1 MTGFFLSIEGIHGC
15 GKSLLRSMLVSDL
28 VKQGF
33 QAIGF
38 TDVGATQLGQGIRK
52 LWLDDLDTPVDYLT
66 EALLISAS
74 RRQNVVE
81 IIKPNL
87 IAGSIVITERFND
100 AMLAFQGYGRNVSLS
115 FLNTLSQAIAEGIE
129 PDYTVL
135 LDLQPDVAMKRM
147 ESKVLHRIERLP
159 MEFHEKLRE
168 GYLEIA
174 RQNPERIHIYD
185 ATQKPK
191 KLLNEVLDDILP
203 HIKMRVLSK

>member
-1 MTGFFLSIEGIHGC
+1 
-15 GKSLLRSMLVSDL
+15 MLVSEL
-28 VKQGF
+28 MKRGF
-33 QAIGF
+33 QVVGF

-52 LWLDDLDTPVDYLT
+52 LWLDDLDTPVDFLT

-87 IAGSIVITERFND
+87 SAGCIVITERFND
-100 AMLAFQGYGRNVSLS
+100 AMLAFQGYGRNVPLSL
-115 FLNTLSQAIAEGIE
+115 LNTLSQAVADGIE

-135 LDLQPDVAMKRM
+135 LDLQPEVAMKRL
-147 ESKVLHRIERLP
+147 ESKALHRIERLP
-159 MEFHEKLRE
+159 MEFHKKLRE

-185 ATQKPK
+185 ATKKPK
-191 KLLNEVLDDILP
+191 RLLNGVLNDILP
-203 HIKMRVLSK
+203 LIKMGIQP